1 MTTKKRLLQHIDELV
16 NGIPEDKQIQIFYE
30 NPITGEVT
38 ELEVYSD
45 RSNLTVIVD
54 SPATAETF
62 KKLRNHEQNTP
73 EATDR

>member
-62 KKLRNHEQNTP
+62 KKLRNHDKKAGSQE
-73 EATDR
+73 

>member
-62 KKLRNHEQNTP
+62 IKLRNHEQSTP
-73 EATDR
+73 ETTDR